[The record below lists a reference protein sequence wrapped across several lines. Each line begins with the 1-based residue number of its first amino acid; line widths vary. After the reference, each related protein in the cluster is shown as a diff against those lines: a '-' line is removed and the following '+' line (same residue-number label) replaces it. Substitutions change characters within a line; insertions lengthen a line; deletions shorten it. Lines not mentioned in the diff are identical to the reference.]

1 VITAQGLR
9 KRYGDTV
16 AVDNLSFEVRPGL
29 VTGFL
34 GPNGAGKST
43 TMRLMLDLDHGDG
56 ETRFDGRRF
65 RDIHDPMNEIGAVL
79 EAQAFHP
86 TRTARNHLRMLASA
100 NKIPDSRVDEVLE
113 IVGLIDV
120 KGKKP
125 KGFSLGMGQ
134 RLGLAQALL
143 GDPQVLIL
151 DEPANGLDP
160 HGIHWLRDVLKSL
173 AAQGRTVFV
182 SSHLLAE
189 MALMADELVV
199 IGRGKM
205 IYNGGVPEFVQQ
217 FTQQNV
223 IVRSPA
229 AEAFGETL
237 RREGGDV
244 TSQPDGSLLVSGLET
259 PAVGELAHRE
269 GIVLHELATSTASLE
284 QAFISATGASE
295 EYIAHDVA
303 EVLGEVP
310 VIGTSGADI
319 AGETG
324 ETTSGTGNTTP
335 GGAA

>member
-1 VITAQGLR
+1 MITAHGLR
-9 KRYGDTV
+9 KRYGATV
-16 AVDNLSFEVRPGL
+16 AVDDLSFEVRPGV

-43 TMRLMLDLDHGDG
+43 TMRLMLDLDHGEG
-56 ETRFDGRRF
+56 EARFDGRRF
-65 RDIHDPMNEIGAVL
+65 RDITDPMNEIGAVL

-86 TRTARNHLRMLASA
+86 TRTARNHLRMLAAA
-100 NKIPDSRVDEVLE
+100 NRIPDSRVDEVLE
-113 IVGLIDV
+113 IVGLSDV
-120 KGKKP
+120 KNKKP
-125 KGFSLGMGQ
+125 KGFSLGMAQ

-143 GDPQVLIL
+143 GDPNVLIL

-205 IYNGGVPEFVQQ
+205 IYNGAVTEFVQT
-217 FTQQNV
+217 FTKQNV
-223 IVRSPA
+223 LVRTPGAEPLVA
-229 AEAFGETL
+229 AL
-237 RREGGDV
+237 RRAGAEV
-244 TSQPDGSLLVSGLET
+244 EFRPDGSLLISGLET
-259 PAVGELAHRE
+259 PAVGELAYRE
-269 GIVLHELATSTASLE
+269 GVMLHELATHSASLE

-295 EYIAHDVA
+295 EYIARDVA
-303 EVLGEVP
+303 EVLGTPATDAPP
-310 VIGTSGADI
+310 VSD
-319 AGETG
+319 ETA
-324 ETTSGTGNTTP
+324 

>member
-1 VITAQGLR
+1 MITARGLR

-16 AVDNLSFEVRPGL
+16 AVDDLTFDVRPGV

-43 TMRLMLDLDHGDG
+43 TMRLMLDLDRGEG
-56 ETRFDGRRF
+56 ETRFDDRRF
-65 RDIHDPMNEIGAVL
+65 RDIRDPMNEIGAVL
-79 EAQAFHP
+79 EAKAFHP
-86 TRTARNHLRMLASA
+86 TRTARNHLRMLAAA
-100 NKIPDSRVDEVLE
+100 NRIPDTRVDEVLDL
-113 IVGLIDV
+113 VGLSDV

-125 KGFSLGMGQ
+125 KGFSLGMAQ

-173 AAQGRTVFV
+173 AGQGRTVFV

-205 IYNGGVPEFVQQ
+205 IYNGSVDDFVRS
-217 FTQQNV
+217 FTQQN
-223 IVRSPA
+223 IVVRTPA
-229 AEAFGETL
+229 ADTLTEAL
-237 RREGGDV
+237 RREGAEV
-244 TSQPDGSLLVSGLET
+244 EVRPDGALFISGMEQV
-259 PAVGELAHRE
+259 AVGDLAFRE
-269 GIVLHELATSTASLE
+269 SVPLHELATHSASLE

-303 EVLGEVP
+303 EVLG
-310 VIGTSGADI
+310 TGAPI
-319 AGETG
+319 VTE
-324 ETTSGTGNTTP
+324 EP
-335 GGAA
+335 GGKE

>member
-1 VITAQGLR
+1 MITARGLR

-16 AVDNLSFEVRPGL
+16 AVDDLSFDVRPGV

-56 ETRFDGRRF
+56 ETRFDDRRF
-65 RDIHDPMNEIGAVL
+65 REIRDPMNEIGAVL
-79 EAQAFHP
+79 EAKAFHP
-86 TRTARNHLRMLASA
+86 TRTARNHLRMLAAA
-100 NKIPDSRVDEVLE
+100 NKIPTARVDEVLE
-113 IVGLIDV
+113 LVGLADV
-120 KGKKP
+120 KTKKP
-125 KGFSLGMGQ
+125 KGFSLGMAQ

-173 AAQGRTVFV
+173 AGQGRTVFV

-205 IYNGGVPEFVQQ
+205 IYNGSVTDFVHT
-217 FTQQNV
+217 FTRQN
-223 IVRSPA
+223 IVVRTPSA
-229 AEAFGETL
+229 DALAEAL
-237 RREGGDV
+237 RREGAEVDV
-244 TSQPDGSLLVSGLET
+244 RPDGALFITGIEQA
-259 PAVGELAHRE
+259 AVGELAFRE
-269 GIVLHELATSTASLE
+269 NVLLHELATHSASLE

-303 EVLGEVP
+303 EVLGT
-310 VIGTSGADI
+310 GTPIVAEQP
-319 AGETG
+319 GET
-324 ETTSGTGNTTP
+324 P
-335 GGAA
+335 